1 MIADSDHILV
11 TVRTYLLAPWAV
23 EDMAAATSRMRMRHA
38 WAARRYYR
46 IRVAS
51 GPAVG
56 ARHKEGTG
64 ARLQQELIQREDSGA
79 GWECR
84 CQCRNG
90 LIHRREDSE
99 GHRKGLGDHNHRG
112 WEALDPDGEGLDK
125 VPKGE
130 GVPGRVQEGTARD
143 RRGGEVQGQDQEGLD
158 HLDGLA
164 QVEWGVPRHRAMPAG
179 VQVGMEA
186 VAVADMEGTGGRET
200 GRLK

>member
-1 MIADSDHILV
+1 
-11 TVRTYLLAPWAV
+11 
-23 EDMAAATSRMRMRHA
+23 MRHA

-46 IRVAS
+46 IRVAL

-64 ARLQQELIQREDSGA
+64 ARLQRELIHQEDSEA

-90 LIHRREDSE
+90 LIRRREDSEGHRYGLILPKGLE
-99 GHRKGLGDHNHRG
+99 GHRKGLGDHNRKG
-112 WEALDPDGEGLDK
+112 WEALDRDEEGLDK
-125 VPKGE
+125 VPRGE
-130 GVPGRVQEGTARD
+130 GVPGRVQEGTVRD

-164 QVEWGVPRHRAMPAG
+164 QVEWGAPRHRATPAG

>member
-1 MIADSDHILV
+1 
-11 TVRTYLLAPWAV
+11 
-23 EDMAAATSRMRMRHA
+23 MRHA

-64 ARLQQELIQREDSGA
+64 ARLQRELIQREDSEA
-79 GWECR
+79 GWECQCR

-90 LIHRREDSE
+90 LIRRREHSEGHRYGLILPKGLE
-99 GHRKGLGDHNHRG
+99 GHRKGLGGHHHRG
-112 WEALDPDGEGLDK
+112 WEALDRDEEGLDRA
-125 VPKGE
+125 PRGE
-130 GVPGRVQEGTARD
+130 GVRGRVLEGTVRD
-143 RRGGEVQGQDQEGLD
+143 RRGGEVQDQDQDQEGLD
-158 HLDGLA
+158 HLDGPA
-164 QVEWGVPRHRAMPAG
+164 QGGWGAPRHRAMPAG

-186 VAVADMEGTGGRET
+186 VVDMEGTDGRET